1 MAVQAYILLQ
11 VHVGK
16 AQIVKKEL
24 ALYPWVLR
32 IDRVMG
38 PFDLIV
44 LVEAENNQ
52 EIGEKFLKEIQKI
65 KEVKSTLTCP
75 II

>member
-1 MAVQAYILLQ
+1 
-11 VHVGK
+11 
-16 AQIVKKEL
+16 
-24 ALYPWVLR
+24 
-32 IDRVMG
+32 VMG

>member
-11 VHVGK
+11 IQVGK
-16 AQIVKKEL
+16 TQNVKKEL
-24 ALYPWVLR
+24 ALYSWVIR

-38 PFDLIV
+38 PFDLIL
-44 LVEAENNQ
+44 LVEAEDNQ
-52 EIGEKFLKEIQKI
+52 EIGERLLKEIQKI
-65 KEVKSTLTCP
+65 HEVKSTLTCP

>member
-1 MAVQAYILLQ
+1 MAVQAYIFLQ
-11 VHVGK
+11 VQVGK

>member
-11 VHVGK
+11 VQVGK

-24 ALYPWVLR
+24 ALYPWVIR

-38 PFDLIV
+38 PYDIIL
-44 LVEAENNQ
+44 LVKAEDNQ
-52 EIGEKFLKEIQKI
+52 EIGERHLKEIQKI
-65 KEVKSTLTCP
+65 QEVKSTLTCP

>member
-11 VHVGK
+11 VQVGK